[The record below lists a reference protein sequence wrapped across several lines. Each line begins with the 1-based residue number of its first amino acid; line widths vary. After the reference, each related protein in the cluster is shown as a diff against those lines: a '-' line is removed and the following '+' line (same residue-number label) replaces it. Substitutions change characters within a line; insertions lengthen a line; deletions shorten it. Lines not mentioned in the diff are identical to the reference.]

1 MARNKHPEVT
11 INRILDT
18 SWELFMEKG
27 YEATTIQDIVNAL
40 GDLSKGAIYHHFKSK
55 EEILD
60 AVTDRFYKEQGLSDV
75 MTPVSYTHLDVYK
88 RQSVHYNPHYTSCE
102 QSRSFPRQH
111 PLILS
116 LFCRLGFERNILY
129 SPGPGN
135 YKTVSPST

>member
-55 EEILD
+55 
-60 AVTDRFYKEQGLSDV
+60 
-75 MTPVSYTHLDVYK
+75 
-88 RQSVHYNPHYTSCE
+88 
-102 QSRSFPRQH
+102 
-111 PLILS
+111 
-116 LFCRLGFERNILY
+116 
-129 SPGPGN
+129 
-135 YKTVSPST
+135 